1 MKSSLN
7 NPKQNAEKKSFYSLL
22 LIELRLIALII
33 LFVGVLIQLLFR
45 LINKATPDY
54 LSVFYLIGFGLFI
67 LHRFTNKNKV

>member
-45 LINKATPDY
+45 LPKPAAKIIY
-54 LSVFYLIGFGLFI
+54 LSFI
-67 LHRFTNKNKV
+67 